1 MTFRRRSRSRFLLA
15 FVLALAAGC
24 DRIPMDPEDTL
35 ERVRSSRQFRV
46 GLVAGS
52 DRSTAGAHLGRIA
65 AATGASP
72 VVETG
77 STEALLV
84 RLEKGTFD
92 LVIGEFDYSSPWS
105 HRVTFVPT
113 LAKPAGSEESI
124 VTGVAA
130 RNGENGWIRL
140 VHEQAT
146 GAGARR

>member
-1 MTFRRRSRSRFLLA
+1 MTPGGGIVELADDEVERPLLEPYQK
-15 FVLALAAGC
+15 
-24 DRIPMDPEDTL
+24 R
-35 ERVRSSRQFRV
+35 
-46 GLVAGS
+46 
-52 DRSTAGAHLGRIA
+52 LGRIA

-77 STEALLV
+77 STEALLL
-84 RLEKGTFD
+84 RLEKGTLD
-92 LVIGEFDYSSPWS
+92 LVIGEFDFSSPWS